1 MSSLQI
7 RDLPEDLYRRIKLA
21 AEREHRSLS
30 QQAVIELR
38 RAVGSPDPHARQALV
53 KRLRGAPSRLQSGA
67 LQPEDLIRE
76 DRDSR

>member
-7 RDLPEDLYRRIKLA
+7 RDLPEDLYRSIKLA

-30 QQAVIELR
+30 QQAVVELR
-38 RAVGSPDPHARQALV
+38 RAYGQPDPLARRALV
-53 KRLRGAPSRLQSGA
+53 DRLRGAPSRLEPGA
-67 LQPEDLIRE
+67 PQPEDLIRE